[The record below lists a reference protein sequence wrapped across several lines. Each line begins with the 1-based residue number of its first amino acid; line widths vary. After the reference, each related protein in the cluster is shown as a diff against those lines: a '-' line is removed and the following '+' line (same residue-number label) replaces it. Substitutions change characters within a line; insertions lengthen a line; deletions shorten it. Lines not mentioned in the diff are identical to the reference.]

1 MGLSSALATAMSG
14 LRANQAALSI
24 ISSNVA
30 NANTPGY
37 VTQNPN
43 QIEVAS
49 GGFGSTVQTTGV
61 NRQLDLFVQ
70 NQLRTETGGS
80 AYATQI
86 SNILGQLQSVYGTPG
101 GNGTLE
107 TALNNFTT
115 SLQSLSNNPSD
126 SSAQAVA
133 LQAAQSLAAELN
145 TTTQGIQ
152 SLRTNVDQDIGNS
165 ANQANT
171 DLSQIAQ
178 INTQLQG
185 LSPTD
190 PQAATLM
197 DQRDSAINDLS
208 KLVDIRVVTD
218 SSNQANIFT
227 TTGSQL
233 VSAGFASQFNFSS
246 AGALTP
252 TSLYNANPAKNG
264 VGTLSLHLPN
274 GANIDVV
281 ANNIVSSGQI
291 AADLKLRDQTLVQ
304 AQTQVD
310 QFAATLAS
318 SLSDQTTAGTAVT
331 GPPAAGFAVNTS
343 NVLPGNTV
351 NLTYTDSSNIQHQVS
366 IVNGPSSALPLQNGP
381 NANPLLV
388 GADFSLGM
396 ANVASQLN
404 TALNSAGL
412 QFTGAGS
419 TLNLLGSGSATV
431 NNASA
436 ATTQS
441 SLTSVQSA
449 ASAIHRRQFALHRPD
464 HGGRLADDRARGAH
478 LREPGDS
485 RRRVET
491 QRLLDVAADR
501 GRRQYA
507 LGFPVLAIDLGEV
520 QLFAADR
527 ARLCCA
533 AVQRHDHR
541 LPAAIHQPAEQRLD
555 AGDAAAAGSKRRGLD
570 VAAEVQL
577 DRRRQY
583 RHRDVEFDSGSEYL
597 CSQCSHHVGRPK
609 HDAKPAA
616 GSRVRRPTCRSAAST
631 TVHLCSVS
639 PCRTSTRSLPTC
651 RRSSRVA

>member
-37 VTQNPN
+37 VTQNAN

-291 AADLKLRDQTLVQ
+291 AADLKPRDQTLVQ

-366 IVNGPSSALPLQNGP
+366 IVNVPSSALPLQNGP

-412 QFTGAGS
+412 QFTDAGS

-441 SLTSVQSA
+441 SLTSGN
-449 ASAIHRRQFALHRPD
+449 P
-464 HGGRLADDRARGAH
+464 
-478 LREPGDS
+478 
-485 RRRVET
+485 
-491 QRLLDVAADR
+491 
-501 GRRQYA
+501 
-507 LGFPVLAIDLGEV
+507 
-520 QLFAADR
+520 QLPLFTDGSS
-527 ARLCCA
+527 LYTG
-533 AVQRHDHR
+533 Q
-541 LPAAIHQPAEQRLD
+541 IT
-555 AGDAAAAGSKRRGLD
+555 AAGSQMIGLAGRISVNPAV
-570 VAAEVQL
+570 VADASKLSVYSTSPPTAAADNTRSDFLFSQL
-577 DRRRQY
+577 T
-583 RHRDVEFDSGSEYL
+583 S
-597 CSQCSHHVGRPK
+597 
-609 HDAKPAA
+609 AKSNYSPQT
-616 GSRVRRPTCRSAAST
+616 GLGSAAQQFNGTITDYLQQFISQQSNAST
-631 TVHLCSVS
+631 LATQLQQGQSVVV
-639 PCRTSTRSLPTC
+639 STLQQKFNSTAAVNIDTEMSNLIQVQNTYAANAHIMSVVQSMMQSLLQ
-651 RRSSRVA
+651 AQG